1 MLNDTNPVGKKFLT
15 TVDSNSTFLFVSL
28 VVTFHW
34 TDLVEVVLRSAD
46 VVKIEDGASDHADRF
61 EEVGQLV
68 EGVNPFEVR
77 PEEVDPLVEGANSS
91 EVRPSDGL
99 EEGGEGLEEGG
110 DGLEEG
116 GNGLEEGDDG
126 LQEVVN
132 ASEVD
137 DGLEDVTGLVAISS
151 PADDP
156 ELDDPELDHAA
167 ELNTSV
173 GEALRLEEV
182 GRLEEATP

>member
-1 MLNDTNPVGKKFLT
+1 M
-15 TVDSNSTFLFVSL
+15 DSNSTFLFVSL

-46 VVKIEDGASDHADRF
+46 VVKIKDGASDHADRL

-68 EGVNPFEVR
+68 EGVNPFKVR

-91 EVRPSDGL
+91 EVRPS
-99 EEGGEGLEEGG
+99 

-151 PADDP
+151 PVDDP